1 MSTRI
6 LPARRTAPADAA
18 AATGSPAPVWA
29 RWPVL
34 VASAALGI
42 VIIGWSYRLSAQG
55 ASSAVYYLV
64 FWAGLLLGALP
75 AAGAMIARSS
85 SPARRV
91 WALGLLA
98 VLTAVPKYLRNPDGP
113 LYHDEYAHWRQAVDV
128 LSSGHLGEPNTII
141 PIVQYYPGTSALTA
155 GVQQLT
161 ALSVWQAGEL
171 VVLSAHVLSLFAAL
185 VLVGTILGSVRAGA
199 VGALVY
205 ALNSSV
211 LYFDTQY
218 AYESVAIACYL
229 WVLAL
234 AALAARESH
243 RARRWLYIAGSLL
256 VAGASVVTHHL
267 TNLALIGTLLLISG
281 IVLISRILRRR
292 SVGRAHSTGR
302 SVSAQILAV
311 PHPEPVP
318 TARHLSA
325 WWTVTAG
332 TIAMAAAWL
341 LLAAWPTVLYLSPY
355 AGTSVQQ
362 LGQIASQGD
371 GGRELLAASVQ
382 PLWER
387 GLSALAPVLI
397 GVICLVGGWI
407 LWRERRRWLADAQA
421 LALFGLVYF
430 PSVLFI
436 LAPMGAEGARR
447 SWAFTYIGVALMVA
461 LVFQRKVGVWG
472 RRLGE
477 RARAVVV
484 MLLVAV
490 VMVGNVGAGLN
501 DPYRF
506 PGPFRWGTD
515 TNSASAE
522 ARVIAELLGGQ
533 AGAVR
538 AVSDRYTGLA
548 LSAYGGIW
556 VATPSFGFPAAELAQ
571 TDQDPTPELA
581 AMLATSH
588 IDYLIVDLRMSEQPA
603 YNGDNFGNSDP
614 LPGRAT
620 PVQYLERLD
629 DVSWASRVMTTE
641 HLRVYRL
648 DMSALSTNSEG
659 SR

>member
-1 MSTRI
+1 MTTTVTVR
-6 LPARRTAPADAA
+6 PAPPAA
-18 AATGSPAPVWA
+18 AGSARAPRVPWWA
-29 RWPVL
+29 RWPVM
-34 VASAALGI
+34 VGAAAVGVVI
-42 VIIGWSYRLSAQG
+42 VGLSYRLSAQG

-75 AAGAMIARSS
+75 AAGTMIARSS
-85 SPARRV
+85 SPARRI

-128 LSSGHLGEPNTII
+128 LSTGQLGHSNDII

-161 ALSVWQAGEL
+161 GLSVWQAGEL
-171 VVLSAHVLSLFAAL
+171 VVLATHVLSLFAAL
-185 VLVGTILGSVRAGA
+185 VLVGTLLGSVRAGA

-218 AYESVAIACYL
+218 AYESVAIAYYL

-234 AALAARESH
+234 AALAAREAN
-243 RARRWLYIAGSLL
+243 RVRRWLYVAGALL
-256 VAGASVVTHHL
+256 VAGAAVVTHHL
-267 TNLALIGTLLLISG
+267 TTLALIGTLVLVSG
-281 IVLISRILRRR
+281 VIGVARILRRR
-292 SVGRAHSTGR
+292 SARRARTTGR
-302 SVSAQILAV
+302 SATDTIPSV
-311 PHPEPVP
+311 PVP
-318 TARHLSA
+318 AARSLSA
-325 WWTVTAG
+325 WWVVTAG
-332 TIAMAAAWL
+332 TLAMATAWL

-362 LGQIASQGD
+362 LGQIASKGD

-397 GVICLVGGWI
+397 GLLCLAGVWI
-407 LWRERRRWLADAQA
+407 LWRERRHWPADVQA

-436 LAPMGAEGARR
+436 MAPMGAEGARR
-447 SWAFTYIGVALMVA
+447 SWAFTYIGVALIVA
-461 LVFQRKVGVWG
+461 LVFQRKAGVWG
-472 RRLGE
+472 RRLGTRL
-477 RARAVVV
+477 RAAIV
-484 MLLVAV
+484 MVLVAV
-490 VMVGNVGAGLN
+490 VMIGNVGAGLN

-522 ARVIAELLGGQ
+522 ARVMAELLGGT
-533 AGAVR
+533 AGPVR

-548 LSAYGGIW
+548 LSAYGGVW
-556 VATPSFGFPAAELAQ
+556 VATPSFGFPAAELTQ
-571 TDQDPTPELA
+571 TDRDPTPELA

-588 IDYLIVDLRMSEQPA
+588 IDYLVVDMRMAQEAA
-603 YNGDNFGNSDP
+603 YNGDNYGSSDP

-620 PVQYLERLD
+620 PVAYLERLD
-629 DVSWASRVMTTE
+629 DVPWASRVMTTE

-648 DMSALSTNSEG
+648 DMSALTREG
-659 SR
+659 S